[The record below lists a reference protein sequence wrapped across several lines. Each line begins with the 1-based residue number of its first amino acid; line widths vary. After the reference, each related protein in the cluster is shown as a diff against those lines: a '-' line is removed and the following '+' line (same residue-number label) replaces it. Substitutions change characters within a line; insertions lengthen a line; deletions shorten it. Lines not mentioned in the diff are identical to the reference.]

1 MVIWL
6 IGMSGSGKTT
16 IGKQLFNKLVISK
29 NKWVFLDGDVFRN
42 ILGEDLGHSIEDRR
56 KNAYRI
62 SRFCEFL
69 SLSNINVVAC
79 VLSIFHDNQKYNREN
94 IQDYKEIYLEVGMD
108 KLIERDNKQLYVKA
122 KEGKIKNVVGM
133 DIEFTPPLAPDYIL
147 NNNKDNISF
156 DAHIEK
162 IIKSFGIALE
172 DSYSYTR
179 RNLLHYP
186 EKYQYSDFQGKDFFN
201 KYRDDRAKCISYL
214 TTRINMINEDQNLIK
229 EPVIN
234 KKYYEKNN
242 LLLKEFLSFILS
254 CDVSN
259 LKEDKSILLTIIK
272 RFEVSKKLYKTYS
285 KVNIRKSSKEYK
297 DILNYSLFSLVLQKF
312 HNKTKVKEEKM
323 IYLNSILKV
332 NDILSSIRKDIV
344 LQIDIKYTIRSMKG
358 ELELTK
364 NLI

>member
-1 MVIWL
+1 
-6 IGMSGSGKTT
+6 
-16 IGKQLFNKLVISK
+16 
-29 NKWVFLDGDVFRN
+29 
-42 ILGEDLGHSIEDRR
+42 
-56 KNAYRI
+56 
-62 SRFCEFL
+62 
-69 SLSNINVVAC
+69 
-79 VLSIFHDNQKYNREN
+79 
-94 IQDYKEIYLEVGMD
+94 
-108 KLIERDNKQLYVKA
+108 
-122 KEGKIKNVVGM
+122 
-133 DIEFTPPLAPDYIL
+133 
-147 NNNKDNISF
+147 
-156 DAHIEK
+156 
-162 IIKSFGIALE
+162 
-172 DSYSYTR
+172 
-179 RNLLHYP
+179 
-186 EKYQYSDFQGKDFFN
+186 
-201 KYRDDRAKCISYL
+201 
-214 TTRINMINEDQNLIK
+214 MINEDQNLIK